1 MDACLFILLNF
12 WIGFFSDMVL
22 NFLSTARGSKIFNSQ
37 IIKSL
42 RPYFKKRSVLQAAID
57 AGLTVIIVL
66 IIVMFTSSLILGFS
80 TPNNIK
86 QLVFFIPLAF
96 VYGWIA
102 DVIIRDYKVFG
113 TDLEKYYSEAGA
125 GLWGGGAIVFTVI
138 LSYIK
143 EKFLLQYL

>member
-22 NFLSTARGSKIFNSQ
+22 NFLSTTSGSKLFNSQ

-42 RPYFKKRSVLQAAID
+42 RPYFKKRGILQAAID

-66 IIVMFTSSLILGFS
+66 MIVMATSSLILGFS

-86 QLVFFIPLAF
+86 QLSFFLPIAF
-96 VYGWIA
+96 IYGWIA
-102 DVIIRDYKVFG
+102 DVFIRDFKIFG
-113 TDLEKYYSEAGA
+113 GDLDKYYSVAGA
-125 GLWGGGAIVFTVI
+125 GLWGAAAITFSI
-138 LSYIK
+138 IISYIK
-143 EKFLLQYL
+143 VL